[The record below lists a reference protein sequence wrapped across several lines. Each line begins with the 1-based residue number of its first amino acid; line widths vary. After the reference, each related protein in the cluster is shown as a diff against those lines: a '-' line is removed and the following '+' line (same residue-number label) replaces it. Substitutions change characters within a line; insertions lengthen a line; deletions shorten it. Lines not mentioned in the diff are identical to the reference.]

1 MPDRIAPEPR
11 PRLLDGDG
19 ERLGVEPG
27 RTGGV
32 SELWTATCR
41 DAAGP
46 AGIDGEALAIAI
58 QEVRTWFWSDPVRHR
73 TERVQML
80 AAWRKIAG
88 RALAGIG
95 CSDEEL
101 ATRIAAEFHA
111 RRNAADR
118 LFADARPCLDALRA
132 RGHVL
137 GLVTNGDHR
146 MQRDK
151 LARHRLAGYFG
162 AVAIEGEVGV
172 GKPEA
177 AIFQRALDE
186 LGIAPGDAV
195 MIGDNLEWDV
205 GGAEQMGIAG
215 IWLDRGGR
223 NAPPTGPVSRR
234 HVVRSLD
241 EVIALVGRLDGH
253 V

>member
-1 MPDRIAPEPR
+1 MGHAAAVRAVLFDLDDT
-11 PRLLDGDG
+11 LLDY
-19 ERLGVEPG
+19 
-27 RTGGV
+27 TGGV
-32 SELWTATCR
+32 SELWAATCR

-46 AGIDGEALAIAI
+46 AGLDAEALAVAI
-58 QEVRTWFWSDPVRHR
+58 QAARTWFWGDPVRHR

-80 AAWRKIAG
+80 AAWGKIAR
-88 RALAGIG
+88 RALEGIG
-95 CSDEEL
+95 CSDGEL
-101 ATRIAAEFHA
+101 ADRIAAEFHA
-111 RRNAADR
+111 RRAAADR
-118 LFADARPCLDALRA
+118 LFADALPCLDALRA

-137 GLVTNGDHR
+137 GLVTNGDRR

-151 LARHRLAGYFG
+151 LARHRLADYFG

-177 AIFQRALDE
+177 AIFQRALGE

-205 GGAEQMGIAG
+205 GGAERVGIAG
-215 IWLDRGGR
+215 IWLDRGGG
-223 NAPPTGPVSRR
+223 NAPASGPVSPR
-234 HVVRSLD
+234 HAVRSLD
-241 EVIALVGRLDGH
+241 EVIALVARLDGQ

>member
-1 MPDRIAPEPR
+1 VRAVLFDLDDT
-11 PRLLDGDG
+11 LLDYS
-19 ERLGVEPG
+19 
-27 RTGGV
+27 GGV
-32 SELWTATCR
+32 AELWAATCR
-41 DAAGP
+41 EAAGP
-46 AGIDGEALAIAI
+46 AGLDGEALAIAI
-58 QEVRTWFWSDPVRHR
+58 QEARTWFWSDPVRHR

-80 AAWRKIAG
+80 TAWGKIAG

-118 LFADARPCLDALRA
+118 LFADARPCLAALRT

-137 GLVTNGDHR
+137 GLVTNGDRR

-151 LARHRLAGYFG
+151 LARHRLADYFD
-162 AVAIEGEVGV
+162 AVAIEGEVGI

-205 GGAEQMGIAG
+205 GGAERMGIAG
-215 IWLDRGGR
+215 IWLDRGAGV
-223 NAPPTGPVSRR
+223 APPSGSVSPR

-241 EVIALVGRLDGH
+241 EVIALVARLDGR

>member
-1 MPDRIAPEPR
+1 VSRAAVRAVLFDLDDT
-11 PRLLDGDG
+11 LLDY
-19 ERLGVEPG
+19 
-27 RTGGV
+27 TGGV
-32 SELWTATCR
+32 TELWAATCR

-46 AGIDGEALAIAI
+46 AGLDGEALAIAI
-58 QEVRTWFWSDPVRHR
+58 QEARAWFWGDPVRHR

-80 AAWRKIAG
+80 AAWGKIAG

-95 CSDEEL
+95 CSDDEL

-111 RRNAADR
+111 RRSAADR
-118 LFADARPCLDALRA
+118 LFGDARPCLDALCA

-137 GLVTNGDHR
+137 GLVTNGDRR

-151 LARHRLAGYFG
+151 LARHRLADYFD
-162 AVAIEGEVGV
+162 AIAIEGEVGI

-205 GGAEQMGIAG
+205 GGAERVGIAG
-215 IWLDRGGR
+215 VWLDRGGGD
-223 NAPPTGPVSRR
+223 APASGPVSPR

-241 EVIALVGRLDGH
+241 EVIALLARLDGH

>member
-1 MPDRIAPEPR
+1 MRAVLFDLDDT
-11 PRLLDGDG
+11 LLDY
-19 ERLGVEPG
+19 
-27 RTGGV
+27 TGGV
-32 SELWTATCR
+32 SELWAATCR

-46 AGIDGEALAIAI
+46 AGLDGEALVGAI
-58 QEVRTWFWSDPVRHR
+58 QEARQWFWGDPVRHR

-80 AAWRKIAG
+80 AAWGKIA
-88 RALAGIG
+88 RCALDAIG

-101 ATRIAAEFHA
+101 ATRIAADFHV
-111 RRNAADR
+111 RRAAGDR
-118 LFADARPCLDALRA
+118 LFADALPCLEALRG
-132 RGHVL
+132 RGYVL
-137 GLVTNGDHR
+137 GLVTNGDRR

-151 LARHRLAGYFG
+151 LARHRLAGYFD
-162 AVAIEGEVGV
+162 AVVIEGEVGV

-205 GGAEQMGIAG
+205 GGAEHVGIPG
-215 IWLDRGGR
+215 IWLDRGGGD
-223 NAPPTGPVSRR
+223 APPGRPVSQRR
-234 HVVRSLD
+234 VVRSLD
-241 EVIALVGRLDGH
+241 EVSALVARLDGR

>member
-1 MPDRIAPEPR
+1 VSGAAVRAVLFDLDDT
-11 PRLLDGDG
+11 LLDY
-19 ERLGVEPG
+19 
-27 RTGGV
+27 TGGV
-32 SELWTATCR
+32 SELWAATCR

-46 AGIDGEALAIAI
+46 AGLDGEALAIAV
-58 QEVRTWFWSDPVRHR
+58 QEARTWFWGDPVRHR

-80 AAWRKIAG
+80 AAWGKIAS

-95 CSDEEL
+95 CSNDEL

-111 RRNAADR
+111 RRCAADR
-118 LFADARPCLDALRA
+118 LFADTRPCLDALRA

-137 GLVTNGDHR
+137 GLVTNGDRR

-151 LARHRLAGYFG
+151 LARHGLAAYFD
-162 AVAIEGEVGV
+162 AVAIEGEVGI

-177 AIFQRALDE
+177 AIFRHALDA

-205 GGAEQMGIAG
+205 GGAERVGIAG
-215 IWLDRGGR
+215 VWLDRAGGD
-223 NAPPTGPVSRR
+223 APPSGPVSPR

-241 EVIALVGRLDGH
+241 EVIALLARLDGH